1 MVTKDRTL
9 YVLKYLWE
17 NTDEEHPA
25 TVSDIL
31 SALANE
37 GIKVERHALMSDMEK
52 LIEFGIDIV
61 CVKSSPNKYFIGQRT
76 FELPELKLLVDAVES
91 SRFISA
97 AQSGRLVGKLYGMAS
112 THQATEQN
120 RHLYIDGRVKS
131 DSRTLYYTVDLI
143 HKAINDRKRIRFKYI
158 EYTAEKKK
166 VYKHNG
172 CIYEFSPYAM
182 LWHDDRYYVLGFSE
196 RHGKIAKFRV
206 DRIAKAEITEL
217 TAVTMPKDFEP
228 VAYLKN
234 IIAMYEGRMERVRL
248 KCEPDMMK
256 VIIDRFGA
264 DVQTEPL
271 EDGFTA
277 EVNVSVSPTFFGWVL
292 GFAGKIKI
300 ISPVTVADEYKKA
313 LKKAISEC

>member
-1 MVTKDRTL
+1 MAKKDRTL
-9 YVLKYLWE
+9 YVLKYLWK
-17 NTDEEHPA
+17 NTDEDHPA

-31 SALANE
+31 AALEAEN
-37 GIKVERHALMSDMEK
+37 IKVERHALMSDIEK
-52 LIEFGIDIV
+52 LTEFGIDIV

-97 AQSGRLVGKLYGMAS
+97 AQSGRLVGKLCGVAS
-112 THQATEQN
+112 THQATELN

-182 LWHDDRYYVLGFSE
+182 LWHDDRYYVLGYSE
-196 RHGKIAKFRV
+196 RHGKIVKFRV
-206 DRIAKAEITEL
+206 DRIAKAEATDIPSVKEP
-217 TAVTMPKDFEP
+217 ADFEP
-228 VAYLKN
+228 LSYLKN
-234 IIAMYEGRMERVRL
+234 IIAMYDGRMERVRL
-248 KCEPDMMK
+248 KCEADMMK
-256 VIIDRFGA
+256 VIIDCFGA
-264 DVQTEPL
+264 DVYTESLENGVFPL
-271 EDGFTA
+271 CTA
-277 EVNVSVSPTFFGWVL
+277 AKGQCLLYYP
-292 GFAGKIKI
+292 
-300 ISPVTVADEYKKA
+300 ADRTSAK
-313 LKKAISEC
+313 

>member
-1 MVTKDRTL
+1 MAKKDRTL
-9 YVLKYLWE
+9 YVLKYLWK
-17 NTDEEHPA
+17 NTDEDHPA

-31 SALANE
+31 AALEAEN
-37 GIKVERHALMSDMEK
+37 IKVERHALMSDIEK
-52 LIEFGIDIV
+52 LTEFGIDIV

-97 AQSGRLVGKLYGMAS
+97 AQSGRLVGKLCGVAS
-112 THQATEQN
+112 THQATELN

-182 LWHDDRYYVLGFSE
+182 LWHDDRYYVLGYSE
-196 RHGKIAKFRV
+196 RHGKIVKFRV
-206 DRIAKAEITEL
+206 DRIAKAEATDIPSVKEP
-217 TAVTMPKDFEP
+217 ADFEP
-228 VAYLKN
+228 VSYLKN
-234 IIAMYEGRMERVRL
+234 IIAMYDGRMERVRL
-248 KCEPDMMK
+248 KCEADMMK
-256 VIIDRFGA
+256 VIIDCFGA
-264 DVQTEPL
+264 DVYTESLGSGVFPL
-271 EDGFTA
+271 CTA
-277 EVNVSVSPTFFGWVL
+277 AKGQCLLYYP
-292 GFAGKIKI
+292 
-300 ISPVTVADEYKKA
+300 ADRTSAK
-313 LKKAISEC
+313 

>member
-1 MVTKDRTL
+1 M
-9 YVLKYLWE
+9 
-17 NTDEEHPA
+17 
-25 TVSDIL
+25 
-31 SALANE
+31 
-37 GIKVERHALMSDMEK
+37 
-52 LIEFGIDIV
+52 
-61 CVKSSPNKYFIGQRT
+61 
-76 FELPELKLLVDAVES
+76 DAVES

-112 THQATEQN
+112 THQATELN

-228 VAYLKN
+228 VSYLKN

-277 EVNVSVSPTFFGWVL
+277 EVNVSVSPTFFGWVFS
-292 GFAGKIKI
+292 FAGKIKI
-300 ISPVTVADEYKKA
+300 TSPQRVVNEYKSALGKA
-313 LKKAISEC
+313 LDEG